1 MIQVRFTLSA
11 PLDETAI
18 KDITAA
24 LQKLD
29 DRTILASRNPTAG
42 EIFFDSPSAG
52 ESDLNTF
59 GELFKNWL
67 QDPNPPI
74 LVYNMV
80 LE

>member
-1 MIQVRFTLSA
+1 MIQIRFNLPT
-11 PLDETAI
+11 PLDDTAI

-29 DRTILASRNPTAG
+29 DKTILTSRNPTAG
-42 EIFFDSPSAG
+42 QISFNSPSAG
-52 ESDLNTF
+52 DSDLDAF
-59 GELFKNWL
+59 GELFKKWL

-74 LVYNMV
+74 LTYDMV